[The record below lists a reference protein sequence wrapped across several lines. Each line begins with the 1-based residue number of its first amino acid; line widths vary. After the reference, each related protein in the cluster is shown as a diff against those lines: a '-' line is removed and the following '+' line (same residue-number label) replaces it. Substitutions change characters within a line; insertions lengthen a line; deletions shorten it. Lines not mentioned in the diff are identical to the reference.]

1 MCHNFSQVKDQIAVL
16 TTNFSRDTALSHF
29 LVYLISMFGFSAI
42 GYTIYRFSISVT
54 KPITQLTHHTKNYK
68 SAKGLEEKEKVIN
81 EIKQDEMF
89 RITKLKLKKEQLDKG
104 DFDIK
109 VNRRETINKKKK
121 TDSFVKK
128 KTKVLQDHQ

>member
-1 MCHNFSQVKDQIAVL
+1 
-16 TTNFSRDTALSHF
+16 
-29 LVYLISMFGFSAI
+29 MFGFGAI
-42 GYTIYRFSISVT
+42 GYAIYKFSISVT

-81 EIKQDEMF
+81 EIKRDEIF
-89 RITKLKLKKEQLDKG
+89 KVTKLKLKKEQIDKG

-109 VNRRETINKKKK
+109 VQRRATINKRKQ

-128 KTKVLQDHQ
+128 KTKL